1 MTVPD
6 LIACRTVTPW
16 WRKRSV
22 VIAAGCLIALI
33 TFGARTSFGLFT
45 EPLSDLRG
53 WDRGTFALAIAIQNL
68 LWGLGQPAAGAIADR
83 YGPARVLA
91 AGGAVYAVGVALMGV
106 ATSGTALAITGGV
119 LVGLGLTGGS
129 FTIVIAAFARLVSEE
144 RRSWAIGLATA
155 MGSLGQFVFAPVGQA
170 FISSYGAA
178 TALVLIASMVA
189 FVPFLAIA
197 LRGGDDVLDEG
208 HHGSTM
214 SAVRE
219 ALGHPS
225 YVLLACGF
233 FVCGFHIAFVT
244 THLPP
249 YLTDLGMSHG
259 VAALALGT
267 IGLFNVLGAYASG
280 VLGGVYSR
288 RLLLSGIYASRAA
301 AFALF
306 VILPAS
312 PVTVLLFAALIGLL
326 WLSTVAP
333 TSGLI
338 ALMFGTRH
346 LGVLFGIVFLSHQVG
361 AFFGVWLGG
370 VVYDATGTYDLMWWL
385 SIALGMA
392 AAIVHLPIQER
403 RVVAAAPA

>member
-1 MTVPD
+1 M
-6 LIACRTVTPW
+6 TPW

-33 TFGARTSFGLFT
+33 TFGARSSFGLFT

-68 LWGLGQPAAGAIADR
+68 LWGLGQPFAGAVADR

-91 AGGAVYAVGVALMGV
+91 LGGAVYALGVALMGV
-106 ATSGTALAITGGV
+106 STSGTTLAITGGV

-144 RRSWAIGLATA
+144 RRSWAMGLATA
-155 MGSLGQFVFAPVGQA
+155 TGSLGQFVFAPLGQG
-170 FISSYGAA
+170 FISAYGAA
-178 TALVLIASMVA
+178 TALVLIAGFVA
-189 FVPFLAIA
+189 LTPLLATA
-197 LRGGDDVLDEG
+197 LGGGAAEDSG
-208 HHGSTM
+208 PHTSTTA
-214 SAVRE
+214 AVRA
-219 ALGHPS
+219 ALAHPS
-225 YVLLACGF
+225 YVLLTCGF

-249 YLTDLGMSHG
+249 YLTDLGISHG
-259 VAALALGT
+259 LAALALGL
-267 IGLFNVLGAYASG
+267 IGLFNVVGAYMSG
-280 VLGGVYSR
+280 VLGGIYSR
-288 RLLLSGIYASRAA
+288 RLLLSGIYTARAA

-306 VILPAS
+306 VMLPAS
-312 PVTVLLFAALIGLL
+312 PVTVLLFAAAIGFL

-338 ALMFGTRH
+338 AVMFGTRH

-370 VVYDATGTYDLMWWL
+370 VVYDATGAYDLMWWL
-385 SIALGMA
+385 SIALGFGA
-392 AAIVHLPIQER
+392 ALVHLPISER
-403 RVVAAAPA
+403 RAPALAAA

>member
-1 MTVPD
+1 MG
-6 LIACRTVTPW
+6 PW

-22 VIAAGCLIALI
+22 VIGAGCLIALI
-33 TFGARTSFGLFT
+33 TFGARSSFGLFT

-68 LWGLGQPAAGAIADR
+68 LWGLGQPLAGAVADR

-91 AGGAVYAVGVALMGV
+91 AGGFVYALGVALMGF
-106 ATSGTALAITGGV
+106 ATTGTALAISGGV

-144 RRSWAIGLATA
+144 RRSWAMGLATA

-170 FISSYGAA
+170 FISAYGAA
-178 TALVLIASMVA
+178 TALVIVAGCVA
-189 FVPFLAIA
+189 FVPLLAAA
-197 LRGGDDVLDEG
+197 LGGGEAEEEG
-208 HHGSTM
+208 PAGSTVG
-214 SAVRE
+214 AVRE

-225 YVLLACGF
+225 YMLLTCGF

-249 YLTDLGMSHG
+249 YLTDIGMSHG
-259 VAALALGT
+259 VAALALGM
-267 IGLFNVLGAYASG
+267 IGLFNVLGAYMSG
-280 VLGGVYSR
+280 VLGGIHSR

-306 VILPAS
+306 VLLPAS

-370 VVYDATGTYDLMWWL
+370 LVYDATGTYDLMWWL
-385 SIALGMA
+385 SIALGLA
-392 AAIVHLPIQER
+392 AAILHLPIQER
-403 RVVAAAPA
+403 RAIAAPAPA

>member
-1 MTVPD
+1 MGS
-6 LIACRTVTPW
+6 W

-33 TFGARTSFGLFT
+33 TFGARSSFGLFT

-53 WDRGTFALAIAIQNL
+53 WDRGTFALAISA
-68 LWGLGQPAAGAIADR
+68 
-83 YGPARVLA
+83 
-91 AGGAVYAVGVALMGV
+91 
-106 ATSGTALAITGGV
+106 GV
-119 LVGLGLTGGS
+119 LVGIGLTGGS
-129 FTIVIAAFARLVSEE
+129 FTIVIAAFARLVSED
-144 RRSWAIGLATA
+144 RRSWAMGLATA

-170 FISSYGAA
+170 FISAYGAA
-178 TALVLIASMVA
+178 TALVLIAGCVA
-189 FVPFLAIA
+189 FVPLLATA
-197 LRGGDDVLDEG
+197 LAGGDAVEDG
-208 HHGSTM
+208 AHGSTTD
-214 SAVRE
+214 AVRD
-219 ALGHPS
+219 ALRHPS
-225 YVLLACGF
+225 YVLLTCGF

-249 YLTDLGMSHG
+249 YLTDIGMSHG
-259 VAALALGT
+259 VAALALGM
-267 IGLFNVLGAYASG
+267 IGLFNVLGAYMSG

-306 VILPAS
+306 VLLPAS
-312 PVTVLLFAALIGLL
+312 PVTVLVFAALIGLL

-370 VVYDATGTYDLMWWL
+370 VVYDSTGAYDLMWWL
-385 SIALGMA
+385 SILLGLA
-392 AAIVHLPIQER
+392 AAVVHLPIQER
-403 RVVAAAPA
+403 RALVPA